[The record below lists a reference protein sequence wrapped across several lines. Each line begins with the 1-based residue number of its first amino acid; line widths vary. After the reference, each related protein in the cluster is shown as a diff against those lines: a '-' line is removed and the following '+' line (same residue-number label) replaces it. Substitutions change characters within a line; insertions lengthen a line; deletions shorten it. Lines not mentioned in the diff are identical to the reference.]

1 MARRRRTAITSSSVP
16 APLRNHEDAVWEDPH
31 QVLGL
36 YVQAGIPAPEM
47 VRGWTFDQAP
57 PLLHFA
63 AFRFAYCQAV
73 GAVTNG
79 LVDLH
84 AAADMGISNHHLRR
98 SDYFAMSA

>member
-1 MARRRRTAITSSSVP
+1 M
-16 APLRNHEDAVWEDPH
+16 
-31 QVLGL
+31 LGL

-57 PLLHFA
+57 PLVHFA